1 MGQLPKTK
9 PKLLMVEDDFEN
21 QKFLNLFLG
30 RYFEIDSCDSA
41 DSFYELV
48 DKKNYDLFLMD
59 ISISGKKNGLE
70 LTRETKYNPKTSSI
84 PIVIYTA
91 HAYQNDRLNALEAGC
106 DVYISKP
113 SNIYT
118 LLKELL
124 NLIDRKSQSLISER
138 SNPGFVVV

>member
-1 MGQLPKTK
+1 MGQLPKEK
-9 PKLLMVEDDFEN
+9 PKLLIVEDDYEN

-41 DSFYELV
+41 DSFYELTER
-48 DKKNYDLFLMD
+48 KKYDLFLMD

-91 HAYQNDRLNALEAGC
+91 HAYQNDRLNALDAGC
-106 DVYISKP
+106 DAYISKP
-113 SNIYT
+113 SNIYA
-118 LLKELL
+118 LLKELF
-124 NLIDRKSQSLISER
+124 NLIDRKSQTTSRER
-138 SNPGFVVV
+138 INPGFVAA